1 MTRRQWRS
9 RNTKDAT
16 VSALILGLVIFLGL
30 HSVRVFAEDWRAR
43 TRTRVGE
50 SVYKGLYSLLSVL
63 GFVLIVWGYGLARQQ
78 PVLLWLPPL
87 WTRHLAA
94 LLTVPAFV
102 MLVAAYVPGNAI
114 KARLHHPMVLG
125 VKTWALAHLL
135 ANGMLA
141 DVLLF
146 GAFLL
151 WAALSFKAARR
162 RDRLA
167 QVVYP
172 SGRIAPTMVT
182 VAVGL
187 AAWAGFA
194 FWAHGAWMGV
204 RPFG

>member
-1 MTRRQWRS
+1 M
-9 RNTKDAT
+9 
-16 VSALILGLVIFLGL
+16 SALILGLVIFLGL

-102 MLVAAYVPGNAI
+102 MLVAAFVPGNAI